1 MGGGGQAGEAGSL
14 LWHRA
19 CGGNSEEKESEEEEQ
34 EEREET
40 GKCSGWAEL
49 TDAEEVRLPEEPER
63 REEERIVTENG

>member
-19 CGGNSEEKESEEEEQ
+19 YGGNSEEKESEEEEQ

-49 TDAEEVRLPEEPER
+49 TDAEEV
-63 REEERIVTENG
+63 